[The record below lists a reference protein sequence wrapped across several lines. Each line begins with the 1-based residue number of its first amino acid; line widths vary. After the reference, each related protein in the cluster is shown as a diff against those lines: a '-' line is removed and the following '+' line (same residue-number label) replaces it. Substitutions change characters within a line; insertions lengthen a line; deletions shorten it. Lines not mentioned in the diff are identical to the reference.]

1 MSVFLAPHLQK
12 PDIINMYISNPSH
25 SPWHTTDILRE
36 FVEYIE
42 SLKIWNKVRKG
53 TGRD

>member
-1 MSVFLAPHLQK
+1 MSIFLAPHLQE
-12 PDIINMYISNPSH
+12 PDLISMHISNS
-25 SPWHTTDILRE
+25 SYSAWHIIDILKE

-53 TGRD
+53 TWQ